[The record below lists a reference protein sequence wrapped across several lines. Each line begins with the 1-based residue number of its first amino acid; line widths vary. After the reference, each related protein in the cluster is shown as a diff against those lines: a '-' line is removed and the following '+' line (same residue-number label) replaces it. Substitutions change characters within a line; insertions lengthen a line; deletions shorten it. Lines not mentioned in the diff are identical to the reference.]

1 MRGKLVA
8 LLVHKITDRIRDDLT
23 SSTSDSSIDRAH
35 IGTISEYRAYDWW
48 IMQPRDL
55 FVGLISSETR

>member
-23 SSTSDSSIDRAH
+23 SSTSDSSIERAY
-35 IGTISEYRAYDWW
+35 IGTLSAYRAYDWW
-48 IMQPRDL
+48 IMQPRD
-55 FVGLISSETR
+55 FIVGLLSSETR